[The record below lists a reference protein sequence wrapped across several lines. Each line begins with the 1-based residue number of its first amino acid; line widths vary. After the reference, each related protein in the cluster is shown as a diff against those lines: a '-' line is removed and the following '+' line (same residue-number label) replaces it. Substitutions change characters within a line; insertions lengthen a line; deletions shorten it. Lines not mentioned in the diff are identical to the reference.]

1 MIPPA
6 ALAIIFAVGG
16 TAAAATY
23 TVYDFVEK
31 SSAHL
36 TLSDLRPAL
45 PFEGLPL
52 PVFIYKKPEVLENLR
67 RG

>member
-31 SSAHL
+31 SRGHL

-52 PVFIYKKPEVLENLR
+52 PVFIYKKPEVLENF
-67 RG
+67 RGG